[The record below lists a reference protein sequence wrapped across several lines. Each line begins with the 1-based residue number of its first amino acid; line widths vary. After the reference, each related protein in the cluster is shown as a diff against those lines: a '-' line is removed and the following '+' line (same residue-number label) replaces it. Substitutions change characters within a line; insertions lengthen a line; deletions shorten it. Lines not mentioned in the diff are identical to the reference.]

1 MSQDLDTAK
10 IAVERAEAERREV
23 KKLAWELVERVK
35 SEAETQRYMIDRRMI
50 TQFLL
55 NFMSPKATPLMRTQ
69 IADALSKILQ
79 FSNDERAQLGLK
91 AIEGNVSPNLPA
103 GATLTIADKLI
114 SYFLL
119 DD

>member
-1 MSQDLDTAK
+1 
-10 IAVERAEAERREV
+10 
-23 KKLAWELVERVK
+23 
-35 SEAETQRYMIDRRMI
+35 MIDRRMI

-55 NFMSPKATPLMRTQ
+55 NFMSPKATGQMRTQ

-79 FSNDERAQLGLK
+79 FSNDERALLGLK
-91 AIEGNVSPNLPA
+91 PIEGSVAPSLPA
-103 GATLTIADKLI
+103 AATLTIADKLV